1 MDDIG
6 ELGRHQRIRA
16 KRKLARAAEAKV
28 RKARPAKRMRIPQ
41 LKSVLEKVY
50 YHKRPF
56 TPATTGASFD
66 FFSSKSGQDDK
77 LMHPLIEGK
86 LDQGFGFI
94 AKEVGVHLDDSWTP
108 AEKLLFRDGIV
119 KFIYVNNEGDNVKF
133 QAPLPVM
140 RSGAGLA
147 VTGAATGGDTTVT
160 SYVSSQYGVPD
171 GRMFRLAI
179 PLPIEQHISLYWQI
193 TFAQAPDWTQ
203 LTQDGHVTV
212 LMRGLETRDLQGL
225 EQMARRFR

>member
-1 MDDIG
+1 MDELG
-6 ELGRHQRIRA
+6 ELGRHRQIRA
-16 KRKLARAAEAKV
+16 KRRLARAAAA
-28 RKARPAKRMRIPQ
+28 KARKTRPARRMRIPQ

-56 TPATTGASFD
+56 TAATKGSSFD

-94 AKEVGVHLDDSWTP
+94 AKEVGVHLDDGWTM

-119 KFIYVNNEGDNVKF
+119 KFVYVNNEGDNVKF

-140 RSGAGLA
+140 RSGAGLV
-147 VTGAATGGDTTVT
+147 VTGAATGATVLT
-160 SYVSSQYGVPD
+160 SYVSSQYGVQD

-179 PLPIEQHISLYWQI
+179 PLPIEQHISLFWQI

-212 LMRGLETRDLQGL
+212 LMRGLETRDLKGL